1 MPGKSENKTRPTD
14 RNVEDFLAQ
23 VPHPVRR
30 ADAFVLLEMMSRLT
44 GAEPVLW
51 GPSMVGFGS
60 YHYRYASG
68 REGDALAVGFSPR
81 SANLA
86 LYGLTTAPQAQELL
100 PRLGKHR
107 TGAACLYVNKLAEV
121 DTDVLEHLI
130 GAGFVHMTTAA
141 HQ

>member
-1 MPGKSENKTRPTD
+1 MPSNAENKTQPTD
-14 RNVEDFLAQ
+14 RNVEEFLSQ

-30 ADAFVLLEMMSRLT
+30 ADAFVLLEMMARLT
-44 GAEPVLW
+44 GEEPVLW
-51 GPSMVGFGS
+51 GPTMVGFGS

-86 LYGLTTAPQAQELL
+86 LYGLTVAPEAAELL

-107 TGAACLYVNKLAEV
+107 TGAACLYINKLADV
-121 DTDVLEHLI
+121 DTEVLERLI
-130 GAGFVHMTTAA
+130 SAGYAHMTTAV